1 MMNDTAY
8 DLLDLGSL
16 QLWQRTQSGDNRQ
29 RLDRL
34 THYLPVAIAEE
45 LTPRQQ
51 QLLRMYYYDGKSVTA
66 ISREL
71 SVNKSTVTRT
81 LQRAQGRLRKCL
93 RYAL

>member
-1 MMNDTAY
+1 MMKDTAY

-16 QLWQRTQSGDNRQ
+16 QQWQRSLGGDNRQ

-34 THYLPVAIAEE
+34 AHYLPVAMAEE
-45 LTPRQQ
+45 LTPRQR
-51 QLLRMYYYDGKSVTA
+51 QLLRMFYYDGKSVTA
-66 ISREL
+66 IAREL

-81 LQRAQGRLRKCL
+81 LQRAQKRLRRSL